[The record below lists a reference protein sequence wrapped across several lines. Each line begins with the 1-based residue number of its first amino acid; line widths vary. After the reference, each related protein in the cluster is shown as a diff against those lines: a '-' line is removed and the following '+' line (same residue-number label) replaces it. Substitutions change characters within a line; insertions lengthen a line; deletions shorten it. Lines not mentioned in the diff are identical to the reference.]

1 MRNISAR
8 QRIRSRDA
16 TLTDHEP
23 YAFLSLSDEVKVR
36 NIANIAWKLPTQQ
49 KRDHFDSFDQHFIY
63 VSDFQAS
70 AREFDKKNFY
80 VFVADVLN

>member
-1 MRNISAR
+1 M
-8 QRIRSRDA
+8 
-16 TLTDHEP
+16 
-23 YAFLSLSDEVKVR
+23 R
-36 NIANIAWKLPTQQ
+36 NIANIAWKLSTQQ

-80 VFVADVLN
+80 VFAADVLN